1 MAHYACRNGHAWEGK
16 SSLSRKFHSS
26 ELRCPECGSQNEPGM
41 KSRARSESPAVAE
54 AHTRFS
60 ELVTEWPCWAKSH
73 RSGHRCWGPVDPHHL
88 VPAEWI
94 RRTFADLP
102 DDDLALILYE
112 PVIGAPVC
120 RAYHE
125 ALENRSEVI
134 AWHELDDE
142 AKIFCRRIDEQY
154 PGHQSMYERL
164 KLESPAGVSTDAA

>member
-1 MAHYACRNGHAWEGK
+1 MANYACRNGHTWEGK
-16 SSLSRKFHSS
+16 SSLSKRFHPS
-26 ELRCPECGSQNEPGM
+26 ELRCPECGSQNEPKM
-41 KSRARSESPAVAE
+41 KARSRSEPPVVAE

-73 RSGHRCWGPVDPHHL
+73 RRDHRCWGPVDPHHL

-120 RAYHE
+120 RAFHE

-142 AKIFCRRIDEQY
+142 AKLFCQRIDEQH

-164 KLESPAGVSTDAA
+164 KVESPAGVSTDAA